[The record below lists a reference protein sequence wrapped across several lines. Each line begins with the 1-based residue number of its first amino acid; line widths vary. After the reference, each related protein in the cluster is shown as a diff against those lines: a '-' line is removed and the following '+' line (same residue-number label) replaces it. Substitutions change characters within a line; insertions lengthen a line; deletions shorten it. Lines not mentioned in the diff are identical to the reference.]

1 MCRLRN
7 ALFEWQKRAGEL
19 GGDDLEMLS
28 GPALR
33 RLASLQQVGLERS
46 QSALAA
52 LMNQK
57 ISP

>member
-1 MCRLRN
+1 MCRLRD